1 MEDYNHFTNLYSRSL
16 TLRFEAKPVGKTEEN
31 FRRNFLQKDKDRAE
45 KYKEAKLIIDNYHR
59 WHIETVLKRI
69 SLDEKKL
76 LKFYEIYSDKDYKER
91 EKSLS
96 SLQKDFRET
105 ISKELLKNKKEL
117 FGEELVTSLLPQW
130 LELNGDKEALAIIS
144 EFDKFTTYFKGFN
157 INREN
162 IYTDKKKKNSITY
175 RLIHENLLKFI
186 DNINLFKRISQTD
199 IANNFEKIKQ
209 EHNLDVSLED
219 IFTIAYFNQILPQSG
234 IDRFNLVIGGHSSQD
249 RVKYKGLNEYINEYN
264 QTHPGCHLPKFR
276 PLFKQILS
284 EKESASLHDI
294 QFTSSSDVIAS
305 INQAYHTINKHV
317 LSQISN
323 VLRLITVESLPFIY
337 IQNDTDVTRISN
349 ELLGSFDY
357 IKRYFVG
364 KYEQIIPCS
373 KKLSREKYL
382 EKINKA
388 WDKNEF
394 LTLEYINIVLC
405 QANKEDII
413 SYFTGARL
421 ISYINNIRAA
431 YDKCRIILEKEYS
444 GDLKSD
450 KESTSIIKE
459 LLDRIKDLQLFL
471 KPLSKGEF
479 QLQKADN
486 FYNEFI
492 PLYSILDNNISRLYD
507 RVRNYVTQ
515 KPYSTDKVKLNFEN
529 STLMNGW
536 DINKECANT
545 TIILR
550 KDDAYYIGI
559 MDKKHNKCFCGDSIP
574 SEGVCYEKMD
584 YKQISMTTGVGGF
597 IRKCFKTAQNCGWTC
612 PDTCLNSEGKII
624 IKDDD
629 VRNNLAEII
638 DCQKDFFEKYE
649 KDGFKYKNYE
659 FKFRPSEDYER
670 LSDFYKDVKEQG
682 YKITFRNISK
692 SYIDKLVADGKL
704 YLFRLHNKDFSSYS
718 KGLPNLHT
726 LYWKMLFDKENL
738 RNVMYVLNGDA
749 ELFFRPA
756 SIEGKITHPANV
768 PIPCKSVENKGQDR
782 TFKYNLIKDKRY
794 AVDKFQF
801 HVPIT
806 LNFKEKGVKSLSDFN
821 EYINK
826 YYLPQTTHIIGI
838 DRGERHLLYISVI
851 DMNGNIVKQFTL
863 NEIINEYNGKQ
874 YSTDYHKKLEIRENE
889 RAKARES
896 WQSIENIK
904 ELKEGYLSQVVHK
917 IVQLVLEYN
926 AVIVMENLEKGF
938 KNNRLKI
945 EKSVYQKFED
955 ALINKLSYIVDK
967 TKAKTDVCGLLNALQ
982 LAYIPKSKS
991 DITNQCGIIFY
1002 IPAWCTSKID
1012 PVTGFVSK
1020 INTQY
1025 TNKESA
1031 RELIDKFA
1039 DIRYNADNQ
1048 FFEFHIDN
1056 YMKFGGIE
1064 GTRKDWILTSRGSR
1078 IETIQN
1084 PITKRFSEQVEVNL
1098 TDEFMAI
1105 LKDGIEGNLKDYILQ
1120 QDNSQFFKDLLRCIK
1135 LMLQMRNSKAGTNID
1150 YLISPV
1156 MQEDGSF
1163 FNSNDRNLLLP
1174 IDADANGA
1182 FNIARKGLLVIN
1194 NVNNGK
1200 KDAFKIDNKT
1210 WLNFVQQCNV

>member
-1 MEDYNHFTNLYSRSL
+1 MEEQNKFTNLYSRSL

-59 WHIETVLKRI
+59 WHIETVLKHI
-69 SLDEKKL
+69 SIDEKKL
-76 LKFYEIYSDKDYKER
+76 VKFYEIYCDKDYKER

-117 FGEELVTSLLPQW
+117 FGKELITSLLPQW

-157 INREN
+157 TNREN
-162 IYTDKKKKNSITY
+162 IYTDKEKKNSITY

-186 DNINLFKRISQTD
+186 DNINLFKQIAQTD
-199 IANNFEKIKQ
+199 VAKNFDTVTRDFGL
-209 EHNLDVSLED
+209 NTSLQD
-219 IFTIAYFNQILPQSG
+219 IFTITYFNKLLTQTG
-234 IDRFNLVIGGHSSQD
+234 IDRFNLIIGGLSTEKRTKS
-249 RVKYKGLNEYINEYN
+249 KGLNEYINEYN
-264 QTHPGCHLPKFR
+264 QTHPGSQLPIFR

-284 EKESASLHDI
+284 EKKSLSYLDI
-294 QFTSSSDVIAS
+294 EFSNSSDVIAS
-305 INQAYHTINKHV
+305 IRQAYDTINNLV
-317 LSQISN
+317 LPKISN
-323 VLRLITVESLPFIY
+323 VLGLITIERLPFIF

-357 IKRYFVG
+357 IKRYFVS
-364 KYEQIIPCS
+364 KYEQVIPCS
-373 KKLSREKYL
+373 KKESREKYL

-388 WDKNEF
+388 WEKNKF
-394 LTLEYINIVLC
+394 LTLEYINTVLC
-405 QANKEDII
+405 QDNKEDII

-421 ISYINNIRAA
+421 ISYIESIRVA
-431 YDKCRIILEKEYS
+431 YDKCRNILEDEYN
-444 GDLKSD
+444 GELKSD
-450 KESTSIIKE
+450 KESTSFIKGLLDSIKE
-459 LLDRIKDLQLFL
+459 LQLFL

-479 QLQKADN
+479 QPQKADN

-536 DINKECANT
+536 DLNKECANT

-559 MDKKHNKCFCGDSIP
+559 MDKKHNKCFCGASIP
-574 SEGVCYEKMD
+574 SEGECYEKMD
-584 YKQISMTTGVGGF
+584 YKQIPMTTGVGGF
-597 IRKCFKTAQNCGWTC
+597 IRKCFETAQNCGWTC

-629 VRNNLAEII
+629 VRNNLTEII

-738 RNVMYVLNGDA
+738 GNVMYVLNGEA

-756 SIEGKITHPANV
+756 SVEGKITHPANV
-768 PIPCKSVENKGQDR
+768 PISCKSEENKGENR

-794 AVDKFQF
+794 TVDKFQF

-806 LNFKEKGVKSLSDFN
+806 LNFKEKGVKNPNDFN

-826 YYLPQTTHIIGI
+826 YYLPQATHIIGI

-863 NEIINEYNGKQ
+863 NEIINEYKGKS

-967 TKAKTDVCGLLNALQ
+967 TKGKTDVCGLLNALQ
-982 LAYIPKSKS
+982 LAYIPKTKS
-991 DITNQCGIIFY
+991 DIRNQCGIIFY

-1025 TNKESA
+1025 TNKDNA
-1031 RELIDKFA
+1031 RDLISKFA
-1039 DIRYNADNQ
+1039 DIQYDKENRY
-1048 FFEFHIDN
+1048 FKFYIDD
-1056 YMKFGGIE
+1056 YAKMGGIE
-1064 GTRKDWILTSRGSR
+1064 GTRKNWILTSRGSR
-1078 IETIQN
+1078 IETVQN
-1084 PITKRFSEQVEVNL
+1084 PVTKKYSNQVEVNL
-1098 TDEFMAI
+1098 TDEFMTI
-1105 LKDGIEGNLKDYILQ
+1105 LKDGIDGNLKDYILR
-1120 QDNSQFFKDLLRCIK
+1120 QDDSQFFRDLLRCIK
-1135 LMLQMRNSKAGTNID
+1135 LMLQMRNSKTGTNID

-1156 MQEDGSF
+1156 KQEDGAF
-1163 FNSNDRNLLLP
+1163 YNSNDRNPLLP

-1194 NVNNGK
+1194 NINDGK

-1210 WLNFVQQCNV
+1210 WLNYVQQNNV